1 MKTQHVG
8 RITPLENPH
17 SKSAKHE
24 GKSGK
29 KTSVLDEVLDQI
41 KERTKQEME
50 ENKKPKVLRKKD
62 PMRTTGEAQPQPS
75 GEEGGMAEAAAG
87 TKVRRGTRSRL
98 NSGKKRTTSLGR
110 R

>member
-1 MKTQHVG
+1 MKTQGVG

-29 KTSVLDEVLDQI
+29 KASVLDEVLDQI
-41 KERTKQEME
+41 KERTKHEME

-62 PMRTTGEAQPQPS
+62 PMRTTAEAQPQPRNP
-75 GEEGGMAEAAAG
+75 EEGMAEAPSA
-87 TKVRRGTRSRL
+87 TKVRRL
-98 NSGKKRTTSLGR
+98 PHN
-110 R
+110 